1 MMPVGSI
8 WDFLLDTSDRGVLGE
23 ADASGVACRQES
35 KALSNRTTEK
45 GRLQMEEVIL
55 KLPWS

>member
-23 ADASGVACRQES
+23 ADAPGVACRQES

-45 GRLQMEEVIL
+45 GRLQMEEVI
-55 KLPWS
+55 